1 MDFPTSR
8 VHTLTFEIPK
18 GYIVDE
24 LPKPVKVKLN
34 DAGDGL
40 FEYLIQNVNGLISMR
55 AKLIIKRTF
64 FAPSEYYLL
73 REFFDLVMKKQNEN
87 IVLKRIE

>member
-1 MDFPTSR
+1 
-8 VHTLTFEIPK
+8 
-18 GYIVDE
+18 
-24 LPKPVKVKLN
+24 
-34 DAGDGL
+34 L